1 MELEKGSA
9 NNELEDE
16 SQPMVLSR
24 SGIVEIAEQFLQADK
39 HAMIKI
45 IIAEPAAAAIL
56 AFVFWF
62 LYFRNT
68 SGDYSAVFG
77 ILAFIFG
84 VSVIVGLR
92 DFMDPFLKYGSA
104 GKRCK
109 LIRENVPVGN
119 FILRRVMLQCED
131 HDGMRRGDSQLRL
144 WYYVFDDKKRALNQH
159 FRWGKYQWKL
169 NKDPLLFP
177 GSAEAFQT
185 TLKQGTDVTPPTSL
199 VRKKRSNV
207 YFYLLFIQ
215 DEPCLILPETD
226 YRLGEDVALTEE
238 KPDN

>member
-24 SGIVEIAEQFLQADK
+24 SSIVEIAEQFLQADK

-109 LIRENVPVGN
+109 LIRSG
-119 FILRRVMLQCED
+119 RM
-131 HDGMRRGDSQLRL
+131 
-144 WYYVFDDKKRALNQH
+144 
-159 FRWGKYQWKL
+159 
-169 NKDPLLFP
+169 
-177 GSAEAFQT
+177 
-185 TLKQGTDVTPPTSL
+185 
-199 VRKKRSNV
+199 
-207 YFYLLFIQ
+207 
-215 DEPCLILPETD
+215 
-226 YRLGEDVALTEE
+226 YRLAISS
-238 KPDN
+238 